1 MKLSALAKTPELI
14 KITIED
20 EDTVAQY
27 GEPLEFYTMDRQ
39 PMETFLKFAAGD
51 HQDFSQMAELL
62 KEMVLDEDANPVIK
76 DGLILPS
83 KVMISAFSK
92 LAEQLG
98 K

>member
-1 MKLSALAKTPELI
+1 MKLSSLAKKPELI
-14 KITIED
+14 KVTIDD

-51 HQDFSQMAELL
+51 RQDFSQMADLL